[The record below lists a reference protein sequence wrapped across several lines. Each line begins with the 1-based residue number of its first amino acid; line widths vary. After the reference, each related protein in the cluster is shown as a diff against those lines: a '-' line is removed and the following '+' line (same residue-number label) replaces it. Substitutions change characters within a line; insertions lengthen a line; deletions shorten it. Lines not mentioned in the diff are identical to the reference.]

1 MKVGI
6 LQCDDVLA
14 ELQVKHGNYPAMFQH
29 LLHDQDPSLELAFY
43 RALDGELPKDIN
55 ECDAY
60 ITTGSKHSVND
71 DYPWIA
77 QLEDFVRQL
86 HQHKKKLVAICF
98 GHQLIAKALGGE
110 VIQAPQGWGVGVA
123 THALQALPSG
133 ASDQD
138 KQQTPQNVSLL
149 VIHQD
154 QVVILPEDTQVL
166 AGSAFCPNYMLQVG
180 KHFLGI
186 QGHPEF
192 NKPYTYD
199 LMHARKAVIP
209 NMVLNDAFASL
220 DSSIDSKAVTR
231 WMLNFIQT

>member
-29 LLHDQDPSLELAFY
+29 LLHGQDPSLELTFY
-43 RALDGELPKDIN
+43 RALDGELPKNID

-71 DYPWIA
+71 DYPWIT

-86 HQHKKKLVAICF
+86 HQHKKKLVGICF

-133 ASDQD
+133 ASVQD
-138 KQQTPQNVSLL
+138 KQAVSLL

-154 QVVILPEDTQVL
+154 QVVSLPKDTQVL
-166 AGSAFCPNYMLQVG
+166 AGSEFCPNYMLQVG

-209 NMVLNDAFASL
+209 SAVLDDAFTSL
-220 DSSIDSKAVTR
+220 DSSIDSEVVTR
-231 WMLNFIQT
+231 WMLSFIHT